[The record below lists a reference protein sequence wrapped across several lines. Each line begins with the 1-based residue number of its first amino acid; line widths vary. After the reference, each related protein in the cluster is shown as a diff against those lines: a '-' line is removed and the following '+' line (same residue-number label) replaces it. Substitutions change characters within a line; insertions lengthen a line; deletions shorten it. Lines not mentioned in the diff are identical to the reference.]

1 MVAPEGRPGVTKP
14 VKNSTNDGKC
24 CFCTKTYIKGIDC
37 EKCKST
43 PYCSKFCRE
52 KHFSSHKKI
61 CGAIQELQAIE
72 NSKKIVF
79 SVREPGQMKV
89 QNRLIQLIGEKP
101 ILKCSLNDVEC
112 EALWDTGSMVS
123 LINFDWFEERFPA
136 KPIQSVHEFLEGDN
150 LHLCAANN
158 TNLEVEGVAI
168 LEFSIEKNFNVPV
181 PFLITKN
188 KLNQPIIGYNVIE
201 HVVLSEKKGGGGNN
215 KMQSPLST

>member
-1 MVAPEGRPGVTKP
+1 MKSVKAPHTVQNFAERNIFLHIKKFVVPFENYKLLKI
-14 VKNSTNDGKC
+14 VK
-24 CFCTKTYIKGIDC
+24 KT
-37 EKCKST
+37 
-43 PYCSKFCRE
+43 
-52 KHFSSHKKI
+52 
-61 CGAIQELQAIE
+61 
-72 NSKKIVF
+72 VF

-123 LINFDWFEERFPA
+123 LINFDWFVERFPA

-201 HVVLSEKKGGGGNN
+201 HVVLSEKKGGGGGGRTTFDG
-215 KMQSPLST
+215 KGFACCF